1 MARTKGAKSGVYG
14 NKIDKEQFEKLC
26 KIMCT
31 EAEICDYF
39 GVSNDTVNRWC
50 RQEYEDTFENILR
63 AKASLGKI
71 SIRRYQMQQAEKNP
85 VMSIW
90 LGKQYLGQTDKVEQT
105 NLERIEFVDDMSEEE
120 DPKDAN

>member
-1 MARTKGAKSGVYG
+1 MARTYGSKNGKFGAA
-14 NKIDKEQFEKLC
+14 IDKEQFEKLC
-26 KIMCT
+26 RIMCT
-31 EAEICDYF
+31 EVEICDFF

-50 RQEYEDTFENILR
+50 HQEYNDTFENILR

-105 NLERIEFVDDMSEEE
+105 NHEKIEVISDVTVDE
-120 DPKDAN
+120 DDDLDD